1 LLKPL
6 GITEIVRTGRV
17 AMLRGTRTLTADAV
31 DEKEKVA

>member
-1 LLKPL
+1 MSQI

-17 AMLRGTRTLTADAV
+17 AMLRGTRTLAGSAE